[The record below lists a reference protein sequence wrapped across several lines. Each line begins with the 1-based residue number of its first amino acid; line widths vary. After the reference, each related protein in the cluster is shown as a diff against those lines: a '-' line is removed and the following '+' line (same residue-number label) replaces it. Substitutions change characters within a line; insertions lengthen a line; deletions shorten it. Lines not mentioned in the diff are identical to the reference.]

1 MFFPFTFKYSRKY
14 QFSTLDR
21 STLLKYVYDR
31 IYHLGQVDKIAVEN
45 DKIIFKTQWYRN
57 IGCFNPHIF
66 SGLDE
71 GIINIFEKSSEINFE
86 FITWRFPTLLI
97 LIALIF
103 SFATNIWWLGLILF
117 ISILS
122 LDSIISF
129 IRLNKFVNKIVNE
142 INELPNKN

>member
-1 MFFPFTFKYSRKY
+1 MLY
-14 QFSTLDR
+14 
-21 STLLKYVYDR
+21 KYVYDR
-31 IYHLGQVDKIAVEN
+31 IYHTGQVDKISIQN
-45 DKIIFKTQWYRN
+45 DRIVFKTEWFLN
-57 IGCFNPHIF
+57 IGFFNPHIF
-66 SGLDE
+66 SGFDK
-71 GIINIFEKSSEINFE
+71 GIIDIFEKSYEINFE

-142 INELPNKN
+142 INELLNKN